1 MDVSSA
7 LASPRRRRLLVPPAI
22 LALAVSMGPGSADPS
37 PAERSHR
44 VNAVVGN
51 AANAAAAVTIPDGA
65 SVAEGGDVADGRN
78 HPQGSD
84 SSGPGSSGAD
94 TRTWFVAPSGD
105 NSAAGTRSAP
115 IRTVQA
121 AVDRASKGDAIV
133 LRGGVYHESVSIN
146 KNALTLR
153 AAQGETVWF
162 DGSSAVGGFV
172 REGSVW
178 VRHGWDIQ
186 FDHSPTFHW
195 GAPDGSKPG
204 WGFVNPKYPMA
215 AWPDQVWVDGSP
227 LAQVADAASV
237 REGTFAVDY
246 ASHRLIIGTDPAGHR
261 VRASTL
267 AKAMSVRGSDTR
279 MQGFGIRRYAPSVPH
294 TGAVTLERPR
304 ISVRDV
310 TITQT
315 ATSGLNATADDI
327 TLVRV
332 RATGNGLIGI
342 KATSAYGLR
351 IVRSRSIGNNTEH
364 FNQAPVSGGIK
375 ITKSRNVRLMNNVI
389 RDNNGTGLWLDE
401 STYNDVV
408 VGNRVIGNTGHG
420 IFLEISDT
428 AVVANNLVMR
438 NEDTG
443 IQVDNTGHVQV
454 WNNTVVGNGRPL
466 NIVQDRRVGTD
477 RKIPGHNRRRPLPD
491 PTVPWI
497 AQSVTV
503 VNNVLERPLPSANC
517 LLCVEDFTHKRSAAQ
532 MHVVADGNVY
542 GRRDDGSPRWLVVWS
557 SGAGSPEVFT
567 TLEEFRRRTGLELK
581 GRLAADPLVDSVG
594 HATGL
599 LAKLHGTSSR
609 PLPDAVGQL
618 VGQPSGTKHLG
629 VFFGQ
634 K

>member
-7 LASPRRRRLLVPPAI
+7 LASPRRRRLLAPPAI
-22 LALAVSMGPGSADPS
+22 LALALSMGPGTADPS
-37 PAERSHR
+37 PAERSAQ
-44 VNAVVGN
+44 VDAVAAVV
-51 AANAAAAVTIPDGA
+51 IPDGV
-65 SVAEGGDVADGRN
+65 SVADGGDVADGLN
-78 HPQGSD
+78 GAD
-84 SSGPGSSGAD
+84 GTSSGPGSGGE

-105 NSAAGTRSAP
+105 NTAEGTRTAP
-115 IRTVQA
+115 LRTVQV
-121 AVDRASKGDAIV
+121 AVHRASKGDTIV
-133 LRGGVYHESVSIN
+133 VRGGVYHESVAID
-146 KNALTLR
+146 KNALSLR
-153 AAQGETVWF
+153 AARGEKVWF
-162 DGSSAVGGFV
+162 DGSSAVEGFV
-172 REGSVW
+172 PEGSVW
-178 VRHGWDIQ
+178 VRHGWDVK

-195 GAPDGSKPG
+195 GAPDGSRPG

-215 AWPDQVWVDGSP
+215 AWPDQVWVDGAP
-227 LAQVADAASV
+227 LEQVANASSV

-246 ASHRLIIGTDPAGHR
+246 ATHRLIIGTNPAGHR

-267 AKAMSVRGSDTR
+267 AKAMSVRGADTHL
-279 MQGFGIRRYAPSVPH
+279 QGFGVRRYAPSVPH

-310 TITQT
+310 TITQS
-315 ATSGLNATADDI
+315 ATSGLNATADNI

-332 RATGNGLIGI
+332 RATRNGLIGI

-375 ITKSRNVRLMNNVI
+375 VTKSRNLRLVNNVI

-443 IQVDNTGHVQV
+443 IQIDNTGHVNV

-466 NIVQDRRVGTD
+466 NIVQDRRVATD
-477 RKIPGHNRRRPLPD
+477 RKTPGHDRRRPVPD

-497 AQSVTV
+497 TQSVTAA
-503 VNNVLERPLPSANC
+503 NNVFERPLPWANC
-517 LLCVEDFTHKRSAAQ
+517 LLCVEDFTHTRSAAE

-557 SGAGSPEVFT
+557 SGAGQPEVFT
-567 TLEEFRRRTGLELK
+567 TLQDFRRETGSERN
-581 GRLAADPLVDSVG
+581 GRLVTTPLVDSVG
-594 HATGL
+594 HGTPVLGKLTGT
-599 LAKLHGTSSR
+599 ASR
-609 PLPDAVGQL
+609 PLPDAVAHV
-618 VGQPSGTKHLG
+618 VGQPSDSRHLG
-629 VFFGQ
+629 TFFGQ
-634 K
+634 R